1 MTTKNENPIRWSATV
16 NLENKSFISANFGKN
31 GVFECS
37 DIKVYTRVT
46 SNIQLEEFTN
56 PLGVLPPRFTLKVD
70 VNNPASIASSFYY
83 ATLDIY
89 RDSSPKFTF
98 SGSNYLLPGTQL
110 EEDSS
115 IEKFATDQ
123 SPIEDIT
130 GKISKL
136 LSSGFILKYNENE
149 ERDSHGRWTSG
160 GEGGEKENSK
170 AIAEKTFAEVTAKDN
185 AIRDQFIGNSTSEI
199 FSKEFERVKD
209 ITVGKFTTANELS
222 KKIGALPIKGLKT
235 YTGQFHK
242 IINDY
247 LRTGN
252 VPSYTTQSDISEAKS
267 AIFNVT
273 NGFVRA
279 PATKEDL
286 LVFRDIAYTGQK
298 RAKEVVFTDPSGRAI
313 NLTDLQIGQVIS
325 DKGFM
330 STTINPSNSTFSGN
344 DVSISTLG
352 LEIPIT
358 PDSYVAGCM
367 VITVP
372 EGSKA
377 LYLNDISAFKAE
389 HEVLLNR
396 DSKLLITGIEKV
408 KLNGT
413 QRIQLQVHATLVSDS
428 VARQLSGLPTH
439 PTDTTTSKP
448 VSTPQPIET
457 PKPTG
462 FKDIRTIKMYGE
474 GANVIFGKHGEV
486 KIVSIKDDKN
496 PNYVK
501 VSGIK
506 ISDGSKVTFPA
517 SVSKKYAYVS
527 KQ

>member
-1 MTTKNENPIRWSATV
+1 
-16 NLENKSFISANFGKN
+16 
-31 GVFECS
+31 
-37 DIKVYTRVT
+37 
-46 SNIQLEEFTN
+46 
-56 PLGVLPPRFTLKVD
+56 
-70 VNNPASIASSFYY
+70 
-83 ATLDIY
+83 
-89 RDSSPKFTF
+89 
-98 SGSNYLLPGTQL
+98 
-110 EEDSS
+110 
-115 IEKFATDQ
+115 
-123 SPIEDIT
+123 
-130 GKISKL
+130 
-136 LSSGFILKYNENE
+136 
-149 ERDSHGRWTSG
+149 
-160 GEGGEKENSK
+160 
-170 AIAEKTFAEVTAKDN
+170 
-185 AIRDQFIGNSTSEI
+185 
-199 FSKEFERVKD
+199 
-209 ITVGKFTTANELS
+209 
-222 KKIGALPIKGLKT
+222 
-235 YTGQFHK
+235 
-242 IINDY
+242 
-247 LRTGN
+247 
-252 VPSYTTQSDISEAKS
+252 
-267 AIFNVT
+267 
-273 NGFVRA
+273 
-279 PATKEDL
+279 
-286 LVFRDIAYTGQK
+286 
-298 RAKEVVFTDPSGRAI
+298 
-313 NLTDLQIGQVIS
+313 
-325 DKGFM
+325 M

-408 KLNGT
+408 KLNST

-439 PTDTTTSKP
+439 PTDTTTPKP
-448 VSTPQPIET
+448 VATPQPIET

-462 FKDIRTIKMYGE
+462 FKDIRTIKMY
-474 GANVIFGKHGEV
+474 GEV